1 LKGYV
6 QEAKGIFSLV
16 HIRESEV
23 RKMTIK
29 YSKLLAVASV
39 SVLAS
44 LMMAPAQAED
54 PVAPVA
60 TTVVTTGTIH
70 ILQNVINDD
79 GGTAL
84 PSDFQITVKHFA
96 ADVVGSPFAAA
107 GGAGVTLVLEP
118 GTYVVAQ
125 EPKDGYYGAWNSAGD
140 HIGYINLEAGQEITL
155 IRTSNDAH
163 GAFVMAEPATTP
175 TENGG
180 TLPGTASP
188 WFNALL
194 IGTLITTAGALGF
207 RKSVSR
213 NK

>member
-1 LKGYV
+1 MRNFRNKGLAISALLTV
-6 QEAKGIFSLV
+6 GSLV
-16 HIRESEV
+16 IMHFS
-23 RKMTIK
+23 
-29 YSKLLAVASV
+29 
-39 SVLAS
+39 
-44 LMMAPAQAED
+44 QAED
-54 PVAPVA
+54 PVVPVA

-84 PSDFQITVKHFA
+84 PGDFQITVKHFA
-96 ADVVGSPFAAA
+96 ANVVGSPFAAA
-107 GGAGVTLVLEP
+107 GGAGVTFVLEP

-140 HIGYINLEAGQEITL
+140 HIGFVNLEAGQEVTL

-163 GAFVMAEPATTP
+163 GAFVMADPATTP
-175 TENGG
+175 TTEDGG

-194 IGTLITTAGALGF
+194 AGTLITAAGVLGF
-207 RKSVSR
+207 RKTVIR

>member
-1 LKGYV
+1 MRNFRNKGLAIGALLTV
-6 QEAKGIFSLV
+6 GSLV
-16 HIRESEV
+16 I
-23 RKMTIK
+23 M
-29 YSKLLAVASV
+29 
-39 SVLAS
+39 
-44 LMMAPAQAED
+44 PFAQAED
-54 PVAPVA
+54 PVAPVAPVA

-107 GGAGVTLVLEP
+107 GGAGVTFVLQP

-125 EPKDGYYGAWNSAGD
+125 VPKEGYYGAWNSYGD
-140 HIGYINLEAGQEITL
+140 HIGFIDLQAGQEITL

-194 IGTLITTAGALGF
+194 IGTLITTAGTLGF